1 MIHTPEKKL
10 QRNIDLAVGN
20 LRLIRHD
27 LKGLNSDFILD
38 QVNKR
43 LVFISPSKE
52 FLYEMT
58 YHDSYY
64 RYRLTKP
71 DQVIWAGYVLKIERV
86 TSRITEPELFLEILK
101 HTRKKINIRNHRAF
115 INSKLVLKD
124 VPRSKCIAL
133 FQEIKRARADFE
145 HPDHRKYK
153 NIQHFR
159 IEDRLG
165 KNTIYPFREK

>member
-10 QRNIDLAVGN
+10 QRKIDLAVGN

-27 LKGLNSDFILD
+27 LQGFNSNFVLD

-58 YHDSYY
+58 YDDSYY
-64 RYRLTKP
+64 KDRLKEP
-71 DQVIWAGYVLKIERV
+71 AQVIWAGYVLKIERV
-86 TSRITEPELFLEILK
+86 VSRITEPEQFLEILK
-101 HTRKKINIRNHRAF
+101 NTRKKINIRNHRVF
-115 INSKLVLKD
+115 IDSKLVLKD
-124 VPRSKCIAL
+124 VPRSHCMAL
-133 FQEIKRARADFE
+133 FHKIKAARADFE

-153 NIQHFR
+153 NIRHLR

>member
-1 MIHTPEKKL
+1 MIHTEKKL
-10 QRNIDLAVGN
+10 QRKIDLAVGT

-27 LKGLNSDFILD
+27 LQGFNSNFVLD

-64 RYRLTKP
+64 RHRLTEP

-101 HTRKKINIRNHRAF
+101 NTRKKINIRNYRVY
-115 INSKLVLKD
+115 IDSKLILKD
-124 VPRSKCIAL
+124 VPRSHGLAL
-133 FQEIKRARADFE
+133 FHKVKAARADFE

-153 NIQHFR
+153 NVKHFR
-159 IEDRLG
+159 IQDKLG
-165 KNTIYPFREK
+165 KDTIYPFRQK